1 MSETLRP
8 WIECAALHPDVLSD
22 EFSEDVFALD
32 LGALSDRLLGA
43 DAGLPAAGLPRVP
56 AVYRDADSFFRAS
69 YLTGGLRSLLD
80 DVFGRL
86 AGARGNR
93 VLKLLTPFGGGK
105 SHTLAALLHGARSRA
120 ALDALPEAAGLPRPD
135 GVRVAV
141 FDGQFFDATTGKR
154 TPAGTFAARTVWG
167 WMAWALGGRDGYEVV
182 RAQDEAR
189 VAPGGDE
196 IVALLRRGP
205 SLILIDEL
213 LEYLISAGGVRVER
227 TTLRDETLSFL
238 KRLTVAVGAVDDA
251 VLVYSLQSSKRESL
265 EYTSLLRT
273 VEHLAARKDQRR
285 EPVEGNEILNVIQ
298 RRLLAAPP
306 DPRAAGAAAEA
317 WRRVFTRM
325 RQAYAQSDAERRQAD
340 EEGLALRDRITASYP
355 FHPALIDVMRER
367 WAAVP
372 EFQRTRGALRF
383 LASCLRAAHRAGRS
397 RALLGPGDV
406 PIHDADVRLAF
417 FKEVGQREDFLACLE
432 HDFVGANARTRR
444 IDDRRAREVTAEAGR
459 RPATRLATTVL
470 LCSFGGLRR
479 AGGADGALLPPGIGE
494 TDLLGVA
501 VGPDLDST
509 TAQACLKELREQCL
523 YLHFDGVRYCFR
535 KDPNVTLLVEQEAD
549 AVARDEAGVR
559 ARVLEM
565 VEERLAGHP
574 AAVVWPAASDA
585 VPDRDARFLV
595 AYLPLE
601 FAALSAEEQ
610 EETKRGLFEHHGN
623 RPREFRN
630 GLGLAA
636 PSADQVE
643 VLRRAVR
650 YLLAVER
657 VSSRWREHNLTDAQ
671 KSQLRERRATEGAAA
686 ESALLKLYAEVWLP
700 APADGALSM
709 EAVRMGGRPLQTTLD
724 AKKRARIHE
733 RLTELLTTVQKKVF
747 GSVAPGKIVELYRLG
762 AGDAGGPTR
771 FQSGGNAPNDDGAQ
785 PPDAPAASTGKAAG
799 TPGRP
804 DDGAPVTAVGAAAAA
819 GDAGTPGRADAG
831 VPGIS
836 TDKMVAGFFSF
847 LGFPRLR
854 AADVV
859 RTAIARGVETGLFAY
874 TTGRPALGDDGRY
887 RIDRSRIA
895 FERRV
900 AEDEIDLD
908 SGFLIAPAALPAPAA
923 AVAPAPGGGAEDD
936 VRYPTPGGGSSATR
950 ERKDEDEKPPPTGPR
965 DLTISFSADRTELFN
980 AWNALANLADA
991 AGKVSV
997 RVQATSDA
1005 GFDDAMLENG
1015 VLEPLRELGLIDD
1028 DRM

>member
-8 WIECAALHPDVLSD
+8 WIECVALHPDVLSD

-32 LGALSDRLLGA
+32 LGALSDRLIGA
-43 DAGLPAAGLPRVP
+43 DAGLPAAELPRVP

-120 ALDALPEAAGLPRPD
+120 ALDVLPEAAGLPRPD

-154 TPAGTFAARTVWG
+154 APAGTFAARTVWG

-298 RRLLAAPP
+298 RRLLAKSP
-306 DPRAAGAAAEA
+306 DPRAAGGVAEA
-317 WRRVFTRM
+317 WRQVFTRM
-325 RQAYAQSDAERRQAD
+325 RHACAQSDAERRQAD
-340 EEGLALRDRITASYP
+340 EEGLALRDRIMASYP

-406 PIHDADVRLAF
+406 PIRDADVRLAF

-459 RPATRLATTVL
+459 QPTTRLATTVL

-535 KDPNVTLLVEQEAD
+535 KDPNVTLLVDQEAD

-565 VEERLAGHP
+565 IEERLAGHP

-610 EETKRGLFEHHGN
+610 EETRRDLFEHYGN

-636 PSADQVE
+636 PAADQVE

-650 YLLAVER
+650 YLLAIER
-657 VSSRWREHNLTDAQ
+657 VGGRWREHNLTDAQ
-671 KSQLRERRATEGAAA
+671 KGQLRERRATEGAAA

-700 APADGALSM
+700 VSADGALSM

-762 AGDAGGPTR
+762 
-771 FQSGGNAPNDDGAQ
+771 
-785 PPDAPAASTGKAAG
+785 
-799 TPGRP
+799 PG
-804 DDGAPVTAVGAAAAA
+804 
-819 GDAGTPGRADAG
+819 DAG

-836 TDKMVAGFFSF
+836 TDKVVAGFFSF
-847 LGFPRLR
+847 LGFPRLH

-859 RTAIARGVETGLFAY
+859 RTAIARGVETGLFAC
-874 TTGRPALGDDGRY
+874 TTGRPPLGDDGRY
-887 RIDRSRIA
+887 RLDRSRIA
-895 FERRV
+895 FERTV

-908 SGFLIAPAALPAPAA
+908 SGFLIAPAALPAPTAA
-923 AVAPAPGGGAEDD
+923 MVPAPGGDAEDD
-936 VRYPTPGGGSSATR
+936 DFHRSKHGGADLTR
-950 ERKDEDEKPPPTGPR
+950 ERKDAAEDVKPPTAGSR
-965 DLTISFSADRTELFN
+965 DLTISFSADRNELYN

-991 AGKVSV
+991 AGRISV
-997 RVQATSDA
+997 RVQATSDV
-1005 GFDDAMLENG
+1005 GFDRAKLENG

-1028 DRM
+1028 EQT